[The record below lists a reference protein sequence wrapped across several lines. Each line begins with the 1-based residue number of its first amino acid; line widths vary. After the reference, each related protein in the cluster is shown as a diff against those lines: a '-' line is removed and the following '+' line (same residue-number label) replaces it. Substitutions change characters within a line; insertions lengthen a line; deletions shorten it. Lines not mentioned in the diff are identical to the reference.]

1 MQAGATEDD
10 DASFEMR
17 SAAVPRNAAES
28 FRPRGEILVPL
39 NDGSVPRGGRSGRLG
54 GCTMLVLRETA

>member
-17 SAAVPRNAAES
+17 SAAVERWL
-28 FRPRGEILVPL
+28 RPER
-39 NDGSVPRGGRSGRLG
+39 GRSGRLG
-54 GCTMLVLRETA
+54 GCTMLVLRETT